1 MVGSNFANPRLGNAA
16 PLQLPG
22 LVELLPCPALV
33 YSAGKTILAA
43 NRLFRE
49 LLGYAPDELAQRQL
63 DDLTDRLDNWRD
75 DAAAARLLK
84 EQLLE
89 VNYDKRF
96 IARSGGAIRCEVAL
110 KRIAEDGPA
119 CYLALVRPLG
129 EQQADEGELIL
140 QAIDEGFIVLDR
152 EFRIRRINDAALRID
167 GRPRSAIVGRTHWE
181 AWPGSET
188 LPIADAYRKAMRE
201 RVPISVD
208 QVYRHEGHDMWLE
221 ARAFPFGEGLAVL
234 YRNVTE
240 RKHAEQ
246 ALRDSE
252 LAFRT
257 LADNIPQLVWMA
269 DSRGDIF
276 WYNKRWFEYTG
287 TTLEEMRGWGWTRV
301 HHPDHVEQAV
311 ARYRRQLVEGQ
322 CAWEDRF
329 PLRGADG
336 RYRWFL
342 SRAVPICDEHGSVLR
357 WLGTNTDITLQR
369 EAEQAPR

>member
-1 MVGSNFANPRLGNAA
+1 MVGSNFANPRLENAA
-16 PLQLPG
+16 PPQLPG

-49 LLGYAPDELAQRQL
+49 LLGDTLDELAQRQL

-129 EQQADEGELIL
+129 EQQADEDELIL

-167 GRPRSAIVGRTHWE
+167 GRPRSALVGRTHWE

-201 RVPISVD
+201 RTPISVE
-208 QVYRHEGHDMWLE
+208 QAYCHEGRDMWLE

-234 YRNVTE
+234 YRNITE

-257 LADNIPQLVWMA
+257 LADNIAQQVWMA
-269 DSRGDIF
+269 DSRGDVF

-301 HHPDHVEQAV
+301 HHPDHVERV
-311 ARYRRQLVEGQ
+311 LARYRRQVVEEQ
-322 CAWEDRF
+322 CTWEDTF
-329 PLRGADG
+329 PVRGADG

-342 SRAVPICDEHGSVLR
+342 SRAVPIRDEHGSVLR

-369 EAEQAPR
+369 ETEQAPR